1 MKKFFVLMSALFF
14 MLVTASYAPAERSNH
29 KDDFEDEPLFTI
41 ERMVIA
47 GSMDDRKPVGIVNLF
62 ASSTEKVY
70 CYLEAA
76 DILEDTDVVFVWYYK
91 DRVMARIELPLRQS
105 SRWRTYSSKKLAGL
119 KGIWKV
125 ALEDA
130 NGNVVK
136 TVEFT
141 VE

>member
-1 MKKFFVLMSALFF
+1 MKKNFVLLSALFF
-14 MLVTASYAPAERSNH
+14 ILVTASYAPAESSKH
-29 KDDFEDEPLFTI
+29 EDSFKDGQLFTI

-47 GSMDDRKPVGIVNLF
+47 GSMEDRKPVGIVNLF
-62 ASSTEKVY
+62 SSSTEKVY

-76 DILEDTDVVFVWYYK
+76 DVLDDTDVVFVWYY
-91 DRVMARIELPLRQS
+91 REREMARIELPLRQS

-125 ALEDA
+125 ELEDID
-130 NGNVVK
+130 GNVLK
-136 TVEFT
+136 TVEFS